1 MPQPQDAAHARSSKG
16 KYSQVPRTDDDA
28 KALEIDA
35 ENPKSPR
42 EERPKK
48 FGGVVRAVAA
58 TALYCLA
65 GPCLIFLNKHILVDI
80 DFPYG
85 SFLSL
90 MGLCLSTCLSGGALY
105 AGLASSEQL
114 AGMTPSFYATR
125 VGPIGAALALCLT
138 TGNVA
143 YLYNSVAFV
152 QILKAFA
159 PVVLMVLLFVSRL
172 ERPSTVLVLSILI
185 ISAGTA
191 VAVQGEVHMSAYGVA
206 VMLASE
212 VFEAVKL
219 ITMQIL
225 LVDRKFGSVEGLFVM
240 GPAAIVSLAITS
252 LLLEDV
258 GDACAKVAANP
269 LPFVAASMGGV
280 VVNLATNLMVQATSA
295 LTLRI
300 TSLVRNFGVVIVS
313 TWVVGD
319 SHITD
324 QEYAGFFFSV
334 LGVAMYQHARK
345 NPGISLGQ
353 VFADLRGLVCPA
365 AAS

>member
-28 KALEIDA
+28 KALELDA

-42 EERPKK
+42 EERP
-48 FGGVVRAVAA
+48 
-58 TALYCLA
+58 
-65 GPCLIFLNKHILVDI
+65 N
-80 DFPYG
+80 
-85 SFLSL
+85 FLSL

-114 AGMTPSFYATR
+114 AGMTPSFYAD
-125 VGPIGAALALCLT
+125 AAPSAL
-138 TGNVA
+138 GRA
-143 YLYNSVAFV
+143 
-152 QILKAFA
+152 
-159 PVVLMVLLFVSRL
+159 
-172 ERPSTVLVLSILI
+172 
-185 ISAGTA
+185 
-191 VAVQGEVHMSAYGVA
+191 GEVHMSAYGVA

-212 VFEAVKL
+212 VFEAIKL

-240 GPAAIVSLAITS
+240 GPRAIVAPRSR
-252 LLLEDV
+252 DV
-258 GDACAKVAANP
+258 RA
-269 LPFVAASMGGV
+269 
-280 VVNLATNLMVQATSA
+280 
-295 LTLRI
+295 TLRI
-300 TSLVRNFGVVIVS
+300 TPLVRNFGVVIVS

-345 NPGISLGQ
+345 NPGIPGSLS
-353 VFADLRGLVCPA
+353 RTS
-365 AAS
+365 AASSPGGGVLILWDVKASSRMPPFWGGPPRDFTAVADAVDLPIVLYNVPGRTGVDMTVETTVKLSKHANAAGLGDATARTTAGPSGPSAARASASTRARTAWRGTT